1 MADDVTLLIGKLDE
15 ISKKTDR
22 MQDQISEM
30 SKTLGMLARVDER
43 LANQK
48 EGMQRLGRVV
58 DEQWKEIDSLRKE
71 VSNLKILG
79 AEQKQKVFTIDRI
92 TWAIIVLILG
102 SIDFFKRG

>member
-1 MADDVTLLIGKLDE
+1 VADDVTLLIGKLDE